1 MSIWNVCQ
9 IGLKSSLEQVKLNFF
24 FYYLSLYLLFLKQR
38 CFAMWWCKIITCNTH
53 IRKNVGVHTHARSRS
68 RMHTH
73 TCMHA
78 RLHTGATINTI
89 KEQSSMLLHNSFY
102 YLLHNSF
109 YYRMYIHTQERRST
123 RSKSSQEHASKSRV
137 TRKRSQELMI
147 ASFSSRAAW
156 CPFFF

>member
-1 MSIWNVCQ
+1 MKCLSNWF
-9 IGLKSSLEQVKLNFF
+9 KKLLGTGEVEFF
-24 FYYLSLYLLFLKQR
+24 FLLFKPLLIIFKTTLF
-38 CFAMWWCKIITCNTH
+38 CHVMMWWCKIITCNTH

-137 TRKRSQELMI
+137 TRKRSPELMI